1 MCFGAGAPDAPKAV
15 PAPVTAA
22 STRRR
27 KDVENRA
34 LKGYAATIL
43 GSTTSGVGST
53 SGASGRFGELKT
65 VLGA

>member
-1 MCFGAGAPDAPKAV
+1 MCFGSGAPDAAKAV

-22 STRRR
+22 SSRRR

-43 GSTTSGVGST
+43 GSTTSGIGSR
-53 SGASGRFGELKT
+53 SGASGRLGELKT
-65 VLGA
+65 VLGS

>member
-1 MCFGAGAPDAPKAV
+1 MCFVGGAEAPKAV

-22 STRRR
+22 SSRRR

-34 LKGYAATIL
+34 LRGYAATIL
-43 GSTTSGVGST
+43 GSTTSGVGAT
-53 SGASGRFGELKT
+53 SGASGRLGELKT